1 MPYAQSGNDC
11 VSIFV
16 ILCSSALWHA
26 SIPYQRDWKHGVIN
40 TFSWRT
46 PCCCGS
52 KVTDYRTWTGCTI
65 LTKLLEKYC
74 KSARFQSES
83 GDGTWGRAEFAGARR
98 SVCKIPTS
106 V

>member
-1 MPYAQSGNDC
+1 MCGIVVEA
-11 VSIFV
+11 
-16 ILCSSALWHA
+16 
-26 SIPYQRDWKHGVIN
+26 IPYERGHGVIN

-46 PCCCGS
+46 PGS

-74 KSARFQSES
+74 KSVRS